1 MNNNNDYYN
10 MFGLNQSSSQEDIRK
25 AINKKLR
32 KIQSHI
38 NHPDNNIRKKANT
51 EMELLIEARKVLL
64 EAEEREKYDK
74 AIEKNRPP
82 VLVDTP
88 RKQPLTL
95 IQPALN
101 HSITL
106 LLDTSGSMCGEKIM
120 DAKDALNSFVQTVDF
135 SQNEIALVAFGK
147 QISWMDKLTQNN
159 DFLCKEI
166 DGLKAGGETPMMHAI
181 QAAHEKV
188 LKKGRARPVMVI
200 ATDGIPTDSAEE
212 EILEYTAPIK
222 KSGTWI
228 ITIGIG
234 DNVNEEFLEKLA
246 SSPEDYHFAK
256 ASFEL
261 KEIYKNVVSGLVTRK
276 RIAKDE

>member
-1 MNNNNDYYN
+1 MLE
-10 MFGLNQSSSQEDIRK
+10 LNQSFSQEDIRK

-38 NHPDNNIRKKANT
+38 NHPDKNIREKANT
-51 EMELLIEARKVLL
+51 EMELLIEARKILL
-64 EAEEREKYDK
+64 EPEERKKYDK
-74 AIEKNRPP
+74 AIEKNRHP

-88 RKQPLTL
+88 RKQPVTL
-95 IQPALN
+95 KQPALN

-106 LLDTSGSMCGEKIM
+106 LLDASGSMWGEKIK
-120 DAKDALNSFVQTVDF
+120 DAKDALNSFVQTVDL
-135 SQNEIALVAFGK
+135 SQNEIALVAFGE
-147 QISWMDKLTQNN
+147 QISWMDTLTQNS

-166 DGLKAGGETPMMHAI
+166 DGLVAGGGTPMMHAI
-181 QAAHEKV
+181 QAAHEEV

-200 ATDGIPTDSAEE
+200 ATDGIPTDSPEE
-212 EILEYTAPIK
+212 EILEYAVPIK

-234 DNVNEEFLEKLA
+234 DDVNEEFLKTLA

-261 KEIYKNVVSGLVTRK
+261 KEIYKNVVSGLATRK
-276 RIAKDE
+276 RIAEDE